1 MQKCT
6 DLYNYGMKLFKS
18 KSITGLLVTSLL
30 ISGCSSTSDTL
41 DQNANSKSEV
51 PLSPIEKFEK
61 AKLSLQNEITE
72 IYLYDL
78 DLLEDSIRELRVA
91 TIQSDPEYKR
101 ISVTYDLV
109 IDRGLFDDI
118 YGANSSVNAP
128 ELNCKG
134 LRDEA
139 MSKIFSILKQNEDV
153 IDSPSEGYEISL
165 FWNVYD
171 TFEDSFGGSEFKEV
185 RKYGI
190 DKVGISVSNWN
201 KIKYDEYFE
210 TTAKFPD
217 LSDLFK
223 PTKNSYP
230 RGRCNFE
237 P

>member
-1 MQKCT
+1 
-6 DLYNYGMKLFKS
+6 MKLFKL

-91 TIQSDPEYKR
+91 TIQADPEYKR
-101 ISVTYDLV
+101 ISVSYDLV

-139 MSKIFSILKQNEDV
+139 MSKIFSILKQNEDL

>member
-1 MQKCT
+1 MRKII
-6 DLYNYGMKLFKS
+6 G
-18 KSITGLLVTSLL
+18 IVVIVVLLA
-30 ISGCSSTSDTL
+30 GCSSTSDTS
-41 DQNANSKSEV
+41 DQNANSKLEL

-91 TIQSDPEYKR
+91 TIQADPEYKR
-101 ISVTYDLV
+101 ISVTYDLA

-134 LRDEA
+134 LRDET
-139 MSKIFSILKQNEDV
+139 MSKIFSVLKQNEDL
-153 IDSPSEGYEISL
+153 IDGPSEGYEISL

-171 TFEDSFGGSEFKEV
+171 TFEDSFGGSEYKQV

>member
-1 MQKCT
+1 MKT
-6 DLYNYGMKLFKS
+6 ELFVKNKLFVS
-18 KSITGLLVTSLL
+18 VITVLLLV
-30 ISGCSSTSDTL
+30 GCSGGSDL
-41 DQNANSKSEV
+41 SDQNSDLSSQNEA
-51 PLSPIEKFEK
+51 PLSPLEKFQN
-61 AKLSLQNEITE
+61 AKIDLLNGLSSGGL
-72 IYLYDL
+72 IYLGD
-78 DLLEDSIRELRVA
+78 DSISDMRSVTLD
-91 TIQSDPEYKR
+91 TDPEFKR
-101 ISVTYDLV
+101 ISVSYDLA

-134 LRDEA
+134 LRDET
-139 MSKIFSILKQNEDV
+139 MSKIFSVLKQNEDL
-153 IDSPSEGYEISL
+153 IDGPSEGYEISL

-171 TFEDSFGGSEFKEV
+171 TFEDSFGGSEYKQV

>member
-1 MQKCT
+1 MRKII
-6 DLYNYGMKLFKS
+6 G
-18 KSITGLLVTSLL
+18 IVVIVVLLA
-30 ISGCSSTSDTL
+30 GCSSTSDTS
-41 DQNANSKSEV
+41 DQNANSKLEL

-91 TIQSDPEYKR
+91 TIQADPEYKR
-101 ISVTYDLV
+101 ISVSYDLV

-139 MSKIFSILKQNEDV
+139 MSKIFSILKQNEDL

>member
-1 MQKCT
+1 MRKII
-6 DLYNYGMKLFKS
+6 G
-18 KSITGLLVTSLL
+18 IAVIVVLLA
-30 ISGCSSTSDTL
+30 GCSSTSDTS
-41 DQNANSKSEV
+41 DQNANSKLEL

-91 TIQSDPEYKR
+91 TIQADPEYKR
-101 ISVTYDLV
+101 ISVTYDLA

-128 ELNCKG
+128 ALLCDSI
-134 LRDEA
+134 RDEA
-139 MSKIFSILKQNEDV
+139 MSKIFSVLKQNEV
-153 IDSPSEGYEISL
+153 LIDSPSEGYEISI

-171 TFEDSFGGSEFKEV
+171 TFEDSFGGSEYKQV
-185 RKYGI
+185 RKYGM

-201 KIKYDEYFE
+201 QIKFDEYFE
-210 TTAKFPD
+210 TNAKFIN

-230 RGRCNFE
+230 KGRCLWE

>member
-1 MQKCT
+1 MRKII
-6 DLYNYGMKLFKS
+6 G
-18 KSITGLLVTSLL
+18 IVVIVVLLA
-30 ISGCSSTSDTL
+30 GCSSTSDTS
-41 DQNANSKSEV
+41 DQNANSKLEL

-91 TIQSDPEYKR
+91 TIQADPEYKR
-101 ISVTYDLV
+101 ISVTYDLA

-134 LRDEA
+134 LRDET
-139 MSKIFSILKQNEDV
+139 MSKIFSVLKQNEDL
-153 IDSPSEGYEISL
+153 IDSPSEGYEISI

-171 TFEDSFGGSEFKEV
+171 TFEDSFGGSEYKQV

>member
-1 MQKCT
+1 MR
-6 DLYNYGMKLFKS
+6 NKLFVS
-18 KSITGLLVTSLL
+18 AIMVLLLA
-30 ISGCSSTSDTL
+30 GCSGGSDSSEQNS
-41 DQNANSKSEV
+41 DQNIENEA

-61 AKLSLQNEITE
+61 ASLALQQEITE

-91 TIQSDPEYKR
+91 TIEADPEYKR
-101 ISVTYDLV
+101 ISVTYDLA

-128 ELNCKG
+128 ELTCKG

-139 MSKIFSILKQNEDV
+139 MSKIFSVLKQKEDL

-171 TFEDSFGGSEFKEV
+171 TFEDSFGGSEYKQV
-185 RKYGI
+185 RKYGF
-190 DKVGISVSNWN
+190 DKVGISVGNWN
-201 KIKYDEYFE
+201 KIKFDEYFE
-210 TTAKFPD
+210 TTAKFID

-230 RGRCNFE
+230 RGRCIFE

>member
-1 MQKCT
+1 MKT
-6 DLYNYGMKLFKS
+6 ELFVKNKLFVS
-18 KSITGLLVTSLL
+18 VITVLLLV
-30 ISGCSSTSDTL
+30 GCSGGSDSS
-41 DQNANSKSEV
+41 DQNSDLSSQNEA
-51 PLSPIEKFEK
+51 PLSPFEKFQN
-61 AKLSLQNEITE
+61 AKIDLLNGLSSGYL
-72 IYLYDL
+72 IYLGD
-78 DLLEDSIRELRVA
+78 DSISDMRSVTLD
-91 TIQSDPEYKR
+91 TDPEYKR
-101 ISVTYDLV
+101 ISVTYDLA

-134 LRDEA
+134 LRDET
-139 MSKIFSILKQNEDV
+139 MSKIFSVLKQNEDL
-153 IDSPSEGYEISL
+153 IDGPSEGYEISL

-171 TFEDSFGGSEFKEV
+171 TFEDSFGGSEYKQV